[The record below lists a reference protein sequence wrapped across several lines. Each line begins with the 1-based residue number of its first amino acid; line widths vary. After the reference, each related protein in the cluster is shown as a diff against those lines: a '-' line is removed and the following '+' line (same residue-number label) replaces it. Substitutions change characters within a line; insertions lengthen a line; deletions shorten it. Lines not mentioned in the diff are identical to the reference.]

1 MAYHRALAMLGRV
14 VRGVQTFQ
22 SQILRSKSYLCFFH
36 NPDDPWRRYP
46 MARRSRSFFL
56 LYYGVEMDETPRFAV
71 DRMLARLARWL
82 RLMGADVLFEPE
94 LGGAD
99 LLRRAR
105 DEDRTLITRDK
116 RFRTAPDA
124 IFLTSNFFREQLRE
138 VLARH
143 PFDPRAYAF
152 TRCAHCNEP
161 LQWLD
166 RNLVARRVPP
176 FVFASHEKFAC
187 CPRCGKIY
195 WDATHVECAL
205 AEIKALMA

>member
-1 MAYHRALAMLGRV
+1 VPAIPL
-14 VRGVQTFQ
+14 
-22 SQILRSKSYLCFFH
+22 
-36 NPDDPWRRYP
+36 
-46 MARRSRSFFL
+46 L
-56 LYYGVEMDETPRFAV
+56 LYYGVEMNETPRFAV

-82 RLMGADVLFEPE
+82 RLMGADVLFDAA

-105 DEDRTLITRDK
+105 EEGRITVTRDK
-116 RFRTAPDA
+116 RLRTAPDV
-124 IFLTSNFFREQLRE
+124 IFLTANLFREQLRE
-138 VLARH
+138 VLTRC
-143 PFDPRAYAF
+143 PFDPRAQAF
-152 TRCAHCNEP
+152 TRCSECNEL

-195 WDATHVECAL
+195 WDATHVSGAL
-205 AEIKALMA
+205 AEIQALVS

>member
-1 MAYHRALAMLGRV
+1 M
-14 VRGVQTFQ
+14 
-22 SQILRSKSYLCFFH
+22 
-36 NPDDPWRRYP
+36 N
-46 MARRSRSFFL
+46 
-56 LYYGVEMDETPRFAV
+56 ETPRFAV

-82 RLMGADVLFEPE
+82 RLMGADVLFDPA

-105 DEDRTLITRDK
+105 EEGRVVVTRDK
-116 RFRTAPDA
+116 RLRTASDV
-124 IFLTSNFFREQLRE
+124 IFLTANLFREQLRE
-138 VLARH
+138 VIARR
-143 PFDPRAYAF
+143 PFDPRARAF
-152 TRCAHCNEP
+152 TRCSECNEL

-195 WDATHVECAL
+195 WEATHVSRAL
-205 AEIKALMA
+205 AEIQALASGQGAESK